1 TPPPTPAV
9 RMPPATWNR
18 ADTLVLLSWIQL
30 PRQQGTG
37 GEQRRG
43 RRPPRGGRRRR
54 WALGQAPQGAV
65 VGAARA
71 VRPDG
76 LGDRAAGAGCHRQ
89 GARLLSVSPGR
100 PYPDPRGHRLDRA
113 RAGGRSVAWRGA
125 RRPGR
130 GGGAP
135 GAGAYGAR
143 GPG

>member
-1 TPPPTPAV
+1 PLAVTTASPETTRTPHLRALMQCLQLPGLLAGFAPHQGAGNSLGARALEEPDPAAGRPARPQTPPPTPAV

-71 VRPDG
+71 VRPDR
-76 LGDRAAGAGCHRQ
+76 LGDRAAGA
-89 GARLLSVSPGR
+89 
-100 PYPDPRGHRLDRA
+100 
-113 RAGGRSVAWRGA
+113 
-125 RRPGR
+125 
-130 GGGAP
+130 
-135 GAGAYGAR
+135 
-143 GPG
+143 